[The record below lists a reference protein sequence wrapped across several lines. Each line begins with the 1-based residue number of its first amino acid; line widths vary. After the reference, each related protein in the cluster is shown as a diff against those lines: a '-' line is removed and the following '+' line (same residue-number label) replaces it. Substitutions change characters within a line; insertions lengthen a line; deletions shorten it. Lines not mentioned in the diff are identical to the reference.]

1 MVLLTIA
8 LLSVCSNSSCKDCLF
23 DDKYVVP
30 LGGSIEADLYTG
42 NEPFHQ
48 GVAKAK
54 GLSPADPLDPLIQAL
69 EEELQQGLSFT
80 RKWFD
85 SFYASNGGSNVV
97 KNIDLKELQ
106 SRLLKVFRN
115 QGNQN

>member
-1 MVLLTIA
+1 MSDGILHSNVNPSLTSPGPSDDCVT
-8 LLSVCSNSSCKDCLF
+8 LSVCSNSSCKDCLF

-54 GLSPADPLDPLIQAL
+54 GLSPADPLDPLI
-69 EEELQQGLSFT
+69 
-80 RKWFD
+80 
-85 SFYASNGGSNVV
+85 
-97 KNIDLKELQ
+97 
-106 SRLLKVFRN
+106 
-115 QGNQN
+115 